1 MELSSQIWGR
11 AQAVSSK
18 CLYPLTCPSELND
31 ASDGLPPQV
40 LAGQGLA
47 GWQLPAWPWGR
58 TGWGGGEGVGSKS
71 SRHGAVW
78 ILSQALAKMP
88 PLRLCPSPCLS
99 SPIHCGI
106 PFLCLLAICLSH
118 CTSSS
123 RDFGRDFGFPLHNQH
138 GALLTTKQ
146 CGPEVGA
153 LGFGLPS
160 VQRND
165 QKNMSASAQFGL
177 GPVRGRGVLTRW
189 RCLAP
194 SSPPSCPGPGA
205 RGRAPCCGLSP
216 ICAHL
221 QASLPSRAGPRS
233 YEWSLRGQEPD
244 LGNVEPPP

>member
-1 MELSSQIWGR
+1 MSFQSHSLWHP
-11 AQAVSSK
+11 VSVFARHLPLP
-18 CLYPLTCPSELND
+18 LYI
-31 ASDGLPPQV
+31 
-40 LAGQGLA
+40 
-47 GWQLPAWPWGR
+47 QL
-58 TGWGGGEGVGSKS
+58 
-71 SRHGAVW
+71 
-78 ILSQALAKMP
+78 QN
-88 PLRLCPSPCLS
+88 
-99 SPIHCGI
+99 
-106 PFLCLLAICLSH
+106 
-118 CTSSS
+118 
-123 RDFGRDFGFPLHNQH
+123 GRDFGFLLHNQH

-177 GPVRGRGVLTRW
+177 GPVRGRGVVLTRW

-233 YEWSLRGQEPD
+233 YKWSLRGQEPD
-244 LGNVEPPP
+244 PGNVEPPPRLSLNNNSKCPHVGDSPRPSHASWTARQRIRGEL